1 MAGLVD
7 LFNPTFLMFLGILV
21 LVVAVLVAY
30 FESKLRDQN
39 HKIASMLSLVSTLA
53 EDMNGVKM
61 GLNQLAEFNRTI
73 GGNPPSNLTQPLET
87 KTVPFNPEN
96 TLIEVSDGDYEDDD
110 EDDEDDDEDE
120 DDDDDY
126 QDDDEYQDEDF
137 NDSSDDDDGHLA
149 ISADVDLGIVDSNNY
164 ADIDED
170 TASSND
176 DLKVFTLNLTQETET
191 HNNSVTKLQLNE
203 IKKETDT
210 ELEPFMRDDANLN
223 NENETNI
230 GQTFNDISNNVFDLK
245 SIHANLEETNIDH
258 SDYKKLSLPKLRSI
272 VTEKGLAQDASK
284 LKKNELIKLLE

>member
-96 TLIEVSDGDYEDDD
+96 TLIEVSDGDYEDED
-110 EDDEDDDEDE
+110 EDEDE
-120 DDDDDY
+120 DDDDDEDDY

-137 NDSSDDDDGHLA
+137 NDSSDDDDDDHIA

-170 TASSND
+170 ND
-176 DLKVFTLNLTQETET
+176 DLKVLTLNLTQETET

-203 IKKETDT
+203 TDT
-210 ELEPFMRDDANLN
+210 KLDTLVTDDANLN

-230 GQTFNDISNNVFDLK
+230 DQTFNDISNNVSDLK
-245 SIHANLEETNIDH
+245 SIHANLEETNTDH

-272 VTEKGLAQDASK
+272 VTEKGLSQDASK

>member
-96 TLIEVSDGDYEDDD
+96 TLIEVSDGEYDDD
-110 EDDEDDDEDE
+110 DDDEDDDED

-137 NDSSDDDDGHLA
+137 NDSSDDDDGHLD

-170 TASSND
+170 ND
-176 DLKVFTLNLTQETET
+176 DLKVLTLNLTQETET
-191 HNNSVTKLQLNE
+191 HNNSVTKLQLN
-203 IKKETDT
+203 ETDT

-230 GQTFNDISNNVFDLK
+230 DQTFNDISNNVSDLK
-245 SIHANLEETNIDH
+245 SIHANLEETNTDH

-272 VTEKGLAQDASK
+272 VTEKGLSQDASK

>member
-96 TLIEVSDGDYEDDD
+96 TLIEVSDGEYDDD
-110 EDDEDDDEDE
+110 DDDDEDDDED

-170 TASSND
+170 ND
-176 DLKVFTLNLTQETET
+176 DLKVLTLNLTQETET

-203 IKKETDT
+203 TDT
-210 ELEPFMRDDANLN
+210 ELEPFMTDDANLN
-223 NENETNI
+223 NENETNNEN
-230 GQTFNDISNNVFDLK
+230 TMNDISNNVSDLK
-245 SIHANLEETNIDH
+245 SIHANLEETNTDH

-272 VTEKGLAQDASK
+272 VTEKGLSQDASK

>member
-110 EDDEDDDEDE
+110 EDDEDDDEDDE
-120 DDDDDY
+120 DDY

-210 ELEPFMRDDANLN
+210 ELEPFMTDDANLN

-230 GQTFNDISNNVFDLK
+230 DQTFNDISNNVFDLK
-245 SIHANLEETNIDH
+245 SIHANLEETNTDN

>member
-1 MAGLVD
+1 MTGLVD

-96 TLIEVSDGDYEDDD
+96 TLIEVSDGDYEDEDDD
-110 EDDEDDDEDE
+110 EDDEDDE

-137 NDSSDDDDGHLA
+137 NDSSDDDDDHLV

-170 TASSND
+170 ND
-176 DLKVFTLNLTQETET
+176 DLKVLTLNLTQETDT

-203 IKKETDT
+203 IDT
-210 ELEPFMRDDANLN
+210 KLDTLVTDDANLN
-223 NENETNI
+223 NENETNNEH
-230 GQTFNDISNNVFDLK
+230 TMNDISNNVFDLK
-245 SIHANLEETNIDH
+245 SIHANLEETNTDH

>member
-96 TLIEVSDGDYEDDD
+96 TLIEVSDGDYEDDN
-110 EDDEDDDEDE
+110 EDDEDDDD

-137 NDSSDDDDGHLA
+137 NDSSDEDDGHLA

-203 IKKETDT
+203 IDT
-210 ELEPFMRDDANLN
+210 KLDTLVTDDANLN
-223 NENETNI
+223 NENETNNEN
-230 GQTFNDISNNVFDLK
+230 TMNDISNNVSDLK
-245 SIHANLEETNIDH
+245 SIHANLEETNTDH

-272 VTEKGLAQDASK
+272 VTEKGLSQDASK